1 MFQINFKNMFDKK
14 YTDIMIDI
22 ETVDTKPTAGI
33 LSIAAVPF
41 DIDSDRTYHLPYYD
55 MLEIHKQIACGRS
68 MSLDTMLWWTKQNEE
83 ARKEAF
89 SGYKKLHHSLADLR
103 LFIKEKCIEGVRVW
117 ANSPS
122 FDLAILKNA
131 VEAQKD
137 FYNADSFWKYWQE
150 RDVRT
155 YANIFPSEIDKLEL
169 KATHLPVQDCL
180 DQILKVR
187 TIYTR
192 IHT

>member
-1 MFQINFKNMFDKK
+1 MFDKK

-41 DIDSDRTYHLPYYD
+41 EIWSGRTHHLPFYN
-55 MLEIHKQIACGRS
+55 MLDIHKQIADGRT
-68 MSLDTMLWWTKQNEE
+68 MSLDTMLWWNKQSEK
-83 ARKEAF
+83 ARNEAF
-89 SGYKKLHHSLADLR
+89 SGTKPLHHSLADLR
-103 LFIKEKCIEGVRVW
+103 LFIKEKCTEDVRVW

-155 YANIFPSEIDKLEL
+155 YADIFPEGIDDLQIVT
-169 KATHLPVQDCL
+169 THLPDQDCL
-180 DQILKVR
+180 DQISKIL

-192 IHT
+192 IYS

>member
-1 MFQINFKNMFDKK
+1 MFDEK

-33 LSIAAVPF
+33 LSIAAVAF
-41 DIDSDRTYHLPYYD
+41 EIWSGRKYHLPFYD
-55 MLEIHKQIACGRS
+55 MLDIHKQIACGRT
-68 MSLDTMLWWTKQNEE
+68 MSLDTMLWWSKQSEK

-89 SGYKKLHHSLADLR
+89 SGTKLLHHSLADLR
-103 LFIKEKCIEGVRVW
+103 LFIQEKCTEDVRIW

-131 VEAQKD
+131 IVSQRD
-137 FYNADSFWKYWQE
+137 FYDANSFWRYWQE

-155 YANIFPSEIDKLEL
+155 YADIFPEVIDDLQIVT
-169 KATHLPVQDCL
+169 THLPVQDCL
-180 DQILKVR
+180 DQISKIL

-192 IHT
+192 IYS